1 MKTTNTEKYLNKFGK
16 YIVQQSKSKL
26 SKAKKNLSKE
36 LYNSIKFEIVITKKG
51 FSVDFYMNTYGTF
64 VDKGVSGKRNIQQ
77 FRDFEGVTKNTP
89 YKYTNKMPPIANL
102 EKWVKARGIRGR
114 KALKK
119 YRKEKDKN
127 KKIKGAGQF
136 IKDKSLAF
144 LIARSIFFNGIQG
157 IGFFQ
162 RPLELGMQRFGPDIL
177 TAVKEDFIDMIDNQ
191 FKVSIN

>member
-1 MKTTNTEKYLNKFGK
+1 MKTTNTEKYLQSFGK
-16 YIVQQSKSKL
+16 YIIQQTRTKL
-26 SKAKKNLSKE
+26 TKGKKNVSKD
-36 LYNSIKFEIVITKKG
+36 LYNSLKFEVVINKKG

-64 VDKGVSGKRNIQQ
+64 VDKGVSGKNNIQQ
-77 FRDFEGVTKNTP
+77 FRNFKGQTENSP
-89 YKYTNKMPPIANL
+89 YKYTSKMPPINSL
-102 EKWVKARGIRGR
+102 QKWIKARGIKGR
-114 KALKK
+114 DA
-119 YRKEKDKN
+119 
-127 KKIKGAGQF
+127 KGRF

-144 LIARSIFFNGIQG
+144 LMARSIFFNGIKG